1 MAAAPFSDGTPLASQ
16 WPFPPGSFY
25 DYEIDVPV
33 GSAGTYFYHS
43 HVGIQAIA
51 CTGPLSVRN
60 FISSLDLSLDYAP
73 SSYSDMKEKY

>member
-51 CTGPLSVRN
+51 CTGPLSVWI
-60 FISSLDLSLDYAP
+60 FISSPELSHDYAP
-73 SSYSDMKEKY
+73 S